1 MTKSKFEQ
9 VINIILEKVKK
20 IMENTGAVG
29 NKECL
34 ADANSQLNILQGYLE
49 GLLVGFKEKQLPESR
64 KKSSI
69 PLRGIVTTIGDK
81 VVDAQGV
88 RKK

>member
-34 ADANSQLNILQGYLE
+34 ADANSQLEVLRGYLE
-49 GLLVGFKEKQLPESR
+49 GLLMGFGEEKQ
-64 KKSSI
+64 
-69 PLRGIVTTIGDK
+69 
-81 VVDAQGV
+81 
-88 RKK
+88 